1 MKKGIALLLSVAM
14 ILSLCVTAFAEQ
26 PQKLVML
33 GDSIAWGTGVYN
45 SEEACYG
52 RIVANTNG
60 YEYANYAVDG
70 TRSWDLLEKIEVPEV
85 KQSVET
91 ADIINISIGG
101 NDYLQQ
107 NLLVIVPEVLLGI
120 DENMDN
126 IEEDFGEY
134 FAQIIERIKELN
146 PEVTIIVNTLYNPEK
161 LLLGYIYGQAVMR
174 VNRQINAYHDA
185 HSEDF
190 VLMDVSDVMA
200 NPMCVA
206 ADTIHPSAVGNEVI
220 AGVMLKTLYNL
231 GLGENLEPVIVTK
244 GIDEIPY
251 TSYILRF
258 IRMLF
263 TPSFKAA

>member
-14 ILSLCVTAFAEQ
+14 IFALCTAAFAEQ
-26 PQKLVML
+26 PQKLVLL

-60 YEYANYAVDG
+60 YDYANFAEDG
-70 TRSWDLLEKIEVPEV
+70 TRSWDLLEKMESDEV
-85 KQSVET
+85 KQSIET

-107 NLLVIVPEVLLGI
+107 NLLVIIPEVLLGI

-134 FAQIIERIKELN
+134 FAQIIEHIRELN
-146 PEVTIIVNTLYNPEK
+146 PDVCIIVNTLYNPEK
-161 LLLGYIYGQAVMR
+161 GLLGYIYGQAVLR

-200 NPMCVA
+200 HPMCVA

-220 AGVMLKTLYNL
+220 AGVMLRTLYDM
-231 GLGENLEPVIVTK
+231 GLGTQLEPVIVTR
-244 GIDEIPY
+244 GIDEIPFI
-251 TSYILRF
+251 SYVLRF
-258 IRMLF
+258 ISNLF
-263 TPSFKAA
+263 SSVF